1 MHDYS
6 DALANAVRNA
16 RQRLGKTQAEVSEL
30 IEASPRTILNIEN
43 RRANPKLHILF
54 PLVQRLNIDPM
65 ELFFPGSKRRN
76 ASKKRASHRNRQTVG
91 GRSRSNYTGY
101 KGLDCSCKK
110 KKLLLRSKECRQF
123 VVNRACPPCDNGE
136 QALRLCVWL
145 FAQRNMELNY
155 INDRFPLAPGAK
167 QRKIEHNCLPVGHRF
182 CFLSAYGAGEIICF
196 LGCIIV
202 AVSGIADRMVL
213 S

>member
-65 ELFFPGSKRRN
+65 ELFFPDRKEETPAKNGLHIEIDRLSEEEADQITPVIKDLIALVRRKSYYFGPKN
-76 ASKKRASHRNRQTVG
+76 A
-91 GRSRSNYTGY
+91 
-101 KGLDCSCKK
+101 
-110 KKLLLRSKECRQF
+110 
-123 VVNRACPPCDNGE
+123 DN
-136 QALRLCVWL
+136 
-145 FAQRNMELNY
+145 
-155 INDRFPLAPGAK
+155 
-167 QRKIEHNCLPVGHRF
+167 
-182 CFLSAYGAGEIICF
+182 S
-196 LGCIIV
+196 
-202 AVSGIADRMVL
+202 
-213 S
+213 